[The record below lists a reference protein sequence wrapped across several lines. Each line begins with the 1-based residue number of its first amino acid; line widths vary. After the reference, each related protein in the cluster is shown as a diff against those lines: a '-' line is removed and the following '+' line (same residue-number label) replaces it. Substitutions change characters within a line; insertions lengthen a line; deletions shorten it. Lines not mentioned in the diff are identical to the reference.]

1 MPAPISSRPVLAARP
16 GRVARRPAAPGPG
29 TLRAL
34 LAGLAAALLATGPA
48 AAQGPAGAP
57 AAPRPAATA
66 SAPPAA
72 VDAAEDARRARALAR
87 ASAAVVGLRS
97 TAVEDAVSNRTLGR
111 AREGSGVLIDPA
123 GLVLT
128 IGYLVLEAEQVELEL
143 DDGRRL
149 PARPLAYDQATGFG
163 LVQSLVPLP
172 MEAVPLGR
180 SGTLR
185 TDEPLMVV
193 SGGGGG
199 DLGLAQLM
207 SRRPFSGYW
216 EYHLDEALFTA
227 PPHDA
232 HSGAGLFNADGEL
245 LGIGSL
251 VVSDARGPGQPPQ
264 VGNMFVPIDLLAPI
278 LPELRSRGSSRGS
291 HRAWLGLQCVEQGGA
306 VRVVRVNEDGPAEAA
321 GLRPGDLIA
330 AIDGRPV
337 AGLEAFYKAL
347 WTGAAERD
355 VQLDIRRRGAEER
368 ITVRAMDRLDALRRP
383 QGI

>member
-29 TLRAL
+29 
-34 LAGLAAALLATGPA
+34 
-48 AAQGPAGAP
+48 
-57 AAPRPAATA
+57 
-66 SAPPAA
+66 
-72 VDAAEDARRARALAR
+72 
-87 ASAAVVGLRS
+87 GLRS

-306 VRVVRVNEDGPAEAA
+306 VRVAGAGHPPPRRRGTHHRARDGPAGRAAAAA
-321 GLRPGDLIA
+321 GDLKRCAAPAARGACAAVVLRVPRAPSGSAAAAAARSSGARCPDGATRPGSC
-330 AIDGRPV
+330 RPS
-337 AGLEAFYKAL
+337 A
-347 WTGAAERD
+347 
-355 VQLDIRRRGAEER
+355 
-368 ITVRAMDRLDALRRP
+368 
-383 QGI
+383 